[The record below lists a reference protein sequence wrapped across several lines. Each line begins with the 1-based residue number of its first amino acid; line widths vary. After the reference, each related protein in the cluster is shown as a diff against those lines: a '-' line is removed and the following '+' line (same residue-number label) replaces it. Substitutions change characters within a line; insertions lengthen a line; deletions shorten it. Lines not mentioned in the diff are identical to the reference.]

1 MEEPAP
7 LTTSAGSVSYQSLSG
22 GGSGSN
28 NDLDEMDKAP
38 TLNEELDNMIESSH
52 TTRNAQGNAQPSE
65 PSKPSDAPFAQLESQ
80 AAPPVADGGEAH
92 THPPHRLTAAAVTI
106 AHRTTPS
113 QV

>member
-65 PSKPSDAPFAQLESQ
+65 PSKPS
-80 AAPPVADGGEAH
+80 AAFYDLCNAFGIG
-92 THPPHRLTAAAVTI
+92 R
-106 AHRTTPS
+106 
-113 QV
+113 